1 MDYMKHTILRTLR
14 SLALV
19 VALVFV
25 VGFTAQRIY
34 IFKMTEAQ
42 AQYHW
47 QNLEVIKVAMDQSN
61 LPHNQ
66 VKQVIGAIDSLQ
78 KDLQRG
84 LTIDSTSAAGP
95 K

>member
-1 MDYMKHTILRTLR
+1 MSNKTLRTLR
-14 SLALV
+14 PVFVLFALV
-19 VALVFV
+19 ILL
-25 VGFTAQRIY
+25 GFTAQRIY
-34 IFKMTEAQ
+34 VFKMTEAQ

-84 LTIDSTSAAGP
+84 LTIDSTSAARP